1 MVGGRIDIL
10 RSSLIFITAVAKG
23 CKGKDLPSWI
33 DYACNHRRK
42 AQFKEI
48 LRLKISPIKIFN
60 MPTKNEFEQ
69 ITDFDVLVVGAGIA
83 GEESALKLADMGF
96 RVLLIEKEPSI
107 GGKMIL
113 LSKVF
118 PTLDC
123 AACITTPK
131 VSETARHPN
140 ITLFTL
146 TEAESIFRESDGLF
160 AVTLKRHPRYINEK
174 SCTGCQE
181 CERACPAIVE
191 DQFQFNLVARKA
203 IYIPFNIANPRVALI
218 DIENCMLCGLCEQKC
233 PSNCIDFSQKEETVR
248 VRVKSVILATGFN
261 LFDPTL
267 IPRYGFGLYK
277 NVITSMQMERQ
288 LAPTRPFNN
297 ILRPSDGK
305 TPDKIAYIF
314 CTGSRD
320 NTCGNGICSQV
331 CCMYSTKQAQLLM
344 GALPMADI
352 TMYYIN
358 IRAFGKGYNEFYLQA
373 REMGAHYV
381 KGKVATVKEKE
392 NGNLI
397 VRYEDLSTGKVTE
410 TEHDLVVLSVG
421 LLANPAITEVFKNEK
436 LELDPSNFIKQPD
449 LMLSPATTSIEGVFV
464 AGTAT
469 APMDIP
475 DTIMS
480 AGAAAAETS
489 GYLKLQS

>member
-1 MVGGRIDIL
+1 M
-10 RSSLIFITAVAKG
+10 LI
-23 CKGKDLPSWI
+23 
-33 DYACNHRRK
+33 
-42 AQFKEI
+42 
-48 LRLKISPIKIFN
+48 
-60 MPTKNEFEQ
+60 NEEQ
-69 ITDFDVLVVGAGIA
+69 ELITDFDVLVIGAGIA
-83 GEESALKLADMGF
+83 GEESALKLGDMGF
-96 RVLLIEKEPSI
+96 RVLLVEKEPSI

-140 ITLFTL
+140 ITLLTL
-146 TEAESIFRESDGLF
+146 TEADSIVKDDNGLF
-160 AVTLKRHPRYINEK
+160 SVSLKKHPRYVVEK
-174 SCTGCQE
+174 DCTGCQE
-181 CERACPAIVE
+181 CENACPVIVE

-203 IYIPFNIANPRVALI
+203 VYIPFSIANPRIALI

-233 PSNCIDFSQKEETVR
+233 PSGCIDFGQKEEIINVK
-248 VRVKSVILATGFN
+248 VKSVIVATGFN

-267 IPRYGFGLYK
+267 IPRYGFGRYK
-277 NVITSMQMERQ
+277 NVITSMQMERE
-288 LAPTRPFNN
+288 LAPTRPFNSV
-297 ILRPSDGK
+297 LRPSDGK

-320 NTCGNGICSQV
+320 QTCGNAICSQV

-358 IRAFGKGYNEFYLQA
+358 IRAFGKGFDEFYMQA
-373 REMGAHYV
+373 KDMGARYV
-381 KGKVATVKEKE
+381 KGKVASVSEKE

-397 VRYEDLSTGKVTE
+397 LRYEDIATGKVSE
-410 TEHDLVVLSVG
+410 SEHDLVVLSVG
-421 LLANPAITEVFKNEK
+421 LLANPAITKVFKNEI
-436 LELDPSNFIKQPD
+436 LGIDASNYIQQPD
-449 LMLSPATTSIEGVFV
+449 VLLSPAVTTIKGVFV

-475 DTIMS
+475 DTILS